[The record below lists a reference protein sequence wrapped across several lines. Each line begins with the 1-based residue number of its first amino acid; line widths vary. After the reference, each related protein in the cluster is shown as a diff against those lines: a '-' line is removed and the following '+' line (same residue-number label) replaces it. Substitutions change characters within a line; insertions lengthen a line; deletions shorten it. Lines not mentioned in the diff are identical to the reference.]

1 MTKEQEKK
9 EFSDLTMEYIREDN
23 IKHRKSLG
31 QYFTPRSII
40 ERLLKQLPNKK
51 SDLRILDPAC
61 GTGEFLIVAKKY
73 FKNPKLYGW
82 EIDKRLVDISKKNI
96 PTAEILNIDSLKIG
110 NENKFDIII
119 GNPPYFEF
127 SLSSQLKDEYQEII
141 GGRTNIFSLFIC
153 KGIRMLNDG
162 GYLAFVI
169 PPSMNNGAYFSKL
182 REFIINNSD
191 IEYLEILEGSKL
203 FDKALQTVMLLVLK
217 KASHQNKYVFSK
229 NGISILT
236 ENKNNLEKI
245 FKNKT
250 TLYELGY
257 KVKTGKIVWNQN
269 KDLLTNKQEKGAIP
283 LIWSHNITEKGLE
296 LKTNIPKK
304 PQYIKINDYDLGPA
318 IVVNRIVGSVKSA
331 KIKSALIPYGMKFLS
346 ENHTNVIYLPK
357 QKNLLER
364 KKANISIEEIN
375 KQINST
381 KNLEILKNITGNTQI
396 SKNELEK
403 LFPIDIN

>member
-9 EFSDLTMEYIREDN
+9 EFSDLTLEYIKEDN
-23 IKHRKSLG
+23 IKHRKALG

-40 ERLLKQLPNKK
+40 ERLLKQLPNQKPGLK
-51 SDLRILDPAC
+51 ILDPAC

-82 EIDKRLVDISKKNI
+82 EIDKRLTDISKKNI

-127 SLSSQLKDEYQEII
+127 SLSNELKDEYQEII
-141 GGRTNIFSLFIC
+141 NGRTNIFSLFIC
-153 KGIRMLNDG
+153 KGIRMLNEG

-182 REFIINNSD
+182 REFIINHSD
-191 IEYLEILEGSKL
+191 IEYLEVLEGSKL

-236 ENKNNLEKI
+236 ENKNDLEKT

-257 KVKTGKIVWNQN
+257 KVKTGRIVWNQN
-269 KDLLTNKQEKGAIP
+269 KDLLTNKKDKNTIP
-283 LIWSHNITEKGLE
+283 LIWSHNISDNGLE

-304 PQYIKINDYDLGPA
+304 PQYIKTNDYDLGPA
-318 IVVNRIVGSVKSA
+318 IVVNRIVGSVKAA
-331 KIKSALIPYGMKFLS
+331 KIKSALIPAGMKFLS

-357 QKNLLER
+357 QKNLLES
-364 KKANISIEEIN
+364 KQKNISIEEIN
-375 KQINST
+375 KQINSP

>member
-1 MTKEQEKK
+1 MDKNKQKK
-9 EFSDLTMEYIREDN
+9 EFSDLTLEYIKQDN
-23 IKHRKSLG
+23 LKHRKSLG

-40 ERLLKQLPNKK
+40 ERLLSQLPNNK
-51 SDLRILDPAC
+51 SGLKILDPAC

-82 EIDKRLVDISKKNI
+82 EIDKNLAEISRKNI
-96 PTAEILNIDSLKIG
+96 PTAKILNIDSLSVG

-127 SLSSQLKDEYQEII
+127 SPSTEIKEEYSDII
-141 GGRTNIFSLFIC
+141 SGRINIFSLFIC
-153 KGIRMLNDG
+153 KGIRLLNDG
-162 GYLAFVI
+162 GYLAYVI

-182 REFIINNSD
+182 RDFIINNSD

-217 KASHQNKYVFSK
+217 KGEHKNKYVFSK

-236 ENKNNLEKI
+236 ENKKNLEKI
-245 FKNKT
+245 FKNRT

-257 KVKTGKIVWNQN
+257 KVKTGRIVWNQN
-269 KDLLTNKQEKGAIP
+269 KNLLTSKKDKNTIP
-283 LIWSHNITEKGLE
+283 LIWAYNITNNGLE
-296 LKTNIPKK
+296 IPINNPKK
-304 PQYIKINDYDLGPA
+304 PQYIKTKDFDIGPA
-318 IVVNRIVGSVKSA
+318 IIVNRIVGSVKSA
-331 KIKSALIPYGMKFLS
+331 RIRAALVPSGMKFLS

-357 QKNLLER
+357 QKNLLDSRNE
-364 KKANISIEEIN
+364 KITIEEIN
-375 KQINST
+375 RQINSPE
-381 KNLEILKNITGNTQI
+381 NLDILKNITGNTQI

-403 LFPIDIN
+403 LFPINLN